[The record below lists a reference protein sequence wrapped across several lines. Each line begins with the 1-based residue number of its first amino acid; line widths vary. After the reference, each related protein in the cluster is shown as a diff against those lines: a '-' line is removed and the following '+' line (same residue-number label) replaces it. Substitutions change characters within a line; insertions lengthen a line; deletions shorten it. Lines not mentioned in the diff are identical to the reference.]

1 MLSVI
6 VPIKDEKSSLFA
18 LHQQLREVL
27 DALAG
32 EHEIIFVDDGSVD
45 GSFSVL
51 KEIAAADPAVKW
63 IRFRR
68 NYGQTAALHAGIDHA
83 RGEFLVTIDGD
94 LQNDPRDIPRLLEK
108 LSEGFDIVLGARQK
122 RQDNWLFRRLPSW
135 LGNQVIRR
143 LTGVQFLDFGCTI
156 RVMRRDLAES
166 LPLYGE
172 MHRFIPALAQ
182 QLGARIAQIPVR
194 HHPRRTGRSKYG
206 LSRSFRVALDL
217 LTVLFL
223 DRFLSRPM
231 HLFGGIGLSLML
243 LGMGSLVAAIYM
255 RLADGLHM
263 THNPLLLLT
272 VMLELCGV
280 QFITT
285 GLMGEL
291 LARTYF
297 ESQGK
302 PPYRIREMGNF
313 GSSDSRGYSAR
324 DTSRELV

>member
-6 VPIKDEKSSLFA
+6 VPIKDEKTDLPA
-18 LHQQLREVL
+18 LHRQLCEVL
-27 DALAG
+27 DALDG
-32 EHEIIFVDDGSVD
+32 DKEIIFVDDGSVD
-45 GSFSVL
+45 GSFLAL
-51 KEIAAADPAVKW
+51 KEIAANDPQVKW

-68 NYGQTAALHAGIDHA
+68 NFGQTAALHAGIDHS
-83 RGEFLVTIDGD
+83 RGDYLVTLDGD
-94 LQNDPRDIPRLLEK
+94 LQNDPRDIPALLDK
-108 LSEGFDIVLGARQK
+108 LAEGYDIVLGVRQK
-122 RQDNWLFRRLPSW
+122 RQDNWLLRRVPSW

-143 LTGVQFLDFGCTI
+143 LTGVQFLDFGCTL

-182 QLGARIAQIPVR
+182 QQGAKIAQIPVR
-194 HHPRRTGRSKYG
+194 HHPRRSGRSKYG
-206 LSRSFRVALDL
+206 LSRALRVGLDL

-231 HLFGGIGLSLML
+231 HLFGGIGLALML
-243 LGMGSLVAAIYM
+243 LGLGSLVGTVYM
-255 RLADGLHM
+255 RFAEGLHM
-263 THNPLLLLT
+263 TRNPLLLLT

-280 QFITT
+280 QFVTT
-285 GLMGEL
+285 GLLGEL

-302 PPYRIREMGNF
+302 PPYRIRETGNF
-313 GSSDSRGYSAR
+313 RSEESSHYSALETNR
-324 DTSRELV
+324 

>member
-18 LHQQLREVL
+18 LHQRLREVL
-27 DALAG
+27 DRLDG

-45 GSFSVL
+45 GSLLVL
-51 KEIAAADPAVKW
+51 KEIAGRDPEVKW

-68 NYGQTAALHAGIDHA
+68 NYGQTAALHAGID
-83 RGEFLVTIDGD
+83 RSGGEILVTLDGD
-94 LQNDPRDIPRLLEK
+94 LQNDPHDIPALLEK
-108 LSEGFDIVLGARQK
+108 LSEGYDIVLGAREK
-122 RQDNWLFRRLPSW
+122 RQDHWLFRRFPSW
-135 LGNQVIRR
+135 LGNQIIRR

-194 HHPRRTGRSKYG
+194 HHPRRSGHSKYG
-206 LSRSFRVALDL
+206 LSRAFRVALDL

-243 LGMGSLVAAIYM
+243 LGIGSLGAAIYM
-255 RLADGLHM
+255 RIAEGLHL

-272 VMLELCGV
+272 VMFELCGV
-280 QFITT
+280 QFVST
-285 GLMGEL
+285 GLLGEL

-297 ESQGK
+297 ESQGQ
-302 PPYRIREMGNF
+302 PPYRIRETGNF
-313 GSSDSRGYSAR
+313 RMFESDPYSA
-324 DTSRELV
+324 DETSRELV

>member
-6 VPIKDEKSSLFA
+6 VPIKDEKSSLLA

-27 DALAG
+27 DSLDD

-45 GSFSVL
+45 GSLSVL
-51 KEIAAADPAVKW
+51 REIAGRDPEAKW

-68 NYGQTAALHAGIDHA
+68 NYGQTAALHAGIDHS
-83 RGEFLVTIDGD
+83 RGEILVTLDGD
-94 LQNDPRDIPRLLEK
+94 LQNDPRDIPALLNK
-108 LSEGFDIVLGARQK
+108 LSEGYDIVLGARQK
-122 RQDNWLFRRLPSW
+122 RKDHWLFRRLPSW
-135 LGNQVIRR
+135 FGNQVIRR
-143 LTGVQFLDFGCTI
+143 LTGVEFLDFGCTI

-172 MHRFIPALAQ
+172 LHRFVPALAQ

-194 HHPRRTGRSKYG
+194 HHPRRAGRSKYG
-206 LSRSFRVALDL
+206 ISRTFRVALDL

-223 DRFLSRPM
+223 DRFLTRPM

-243 LGMGSLVAAIYM
+243 LGIGSLIAAMYM
-255 RLADGLHM
+255 RFAEGLHL
-263 THNPLLLLT
+263 TRNPLLLLT

-280 QFITT
+280 QFLST
-285 GLMGEL
+285 GLLGEL

-302 PPYRIREMGNF
+302 PPYCIRETGNF
-313 GSSDSRGYSAR
+313 RAMESETYSAR
-324 DTSRELV
+324 ETSRELV

>member
-27 DALAG
+27 DIVEG

-45 GSFSVL
+45 GSLLVL
-51 KEIAAADPAVKW
+51 KQLVARDPEVKW

-68 NYGQTAALHAGIDHA
+68 NYGQTAALHAGICYA
-83 RGEFLVTIDGD
+83 TGEILATLDGD
-94 LQNDPRDIPRLLEK
+94 LQNDPRDIPVLLEK
-108 LSEGFDIVLGARQK
+108 LSEGYDIVLGARQK
-122 RQDNWLFRRLPSW
+122 RKDNLLLRRLPSW
-135 LGNQVIRR
+135 LGNQIIRR
-143 LTGVQFLDFGCTI
+143 VTGVQFLDFGCTI
-156 RVMRRDLAES
+156 RVMRRELAES

-172 MHRFIPALAQ
+172 MHRFVPALAQ

-194 HHPRRTGRSKYG
+194 HHPRRVGRSKYG
-206 LSRSFRVALDL
+206 LSRAFRVFLDL

-231 HLFGGIGLSLML
+231 HLFGSIGLSLML
-243 LGMGSLVAAIYM
+243 LGLGSLIAAVYM
-255 RLADGLHM
+255 RVAEGLHL

-280 QFITT
+280 QFVST
-285 GLMGEL
+285 GLLGEL

-302 PPYRIREMGNF
+302 PPYRIRETGNF
-313 GSSDSRGYSAR
+313 QAAGSEAYFAQENR
-324 DTSRELV
+324 RELV

>member
-6 VPIKDEKSSLFA
+6 IPIKDERPSLFA
-18 LHQQLREVL
+18 LHQQLREAL
-27 DALAG
+27 DALDS
-32 EHEIIFVDDGSVD
+32 EYEIIFVDDGSID
-45 GSFSVL
+45 GSFSIL
-51 KEIAAADPAVKW
+51 QGIAAADPTVKL

-83 RGEFLVTIDGD
+83 RGDILVTLDGD
-94 LQNDPRDIPRLLEK
+94 LQNDPCDIPALLEK
-108 LSEGFDIVLGARQK
+108 VHEGYDIVLGCRQK
-122 RQDNWLFRRLPSW
+122 RHDNWLLRRLPSW
-135 LGNQVIRR
+135 LGNQIIRR
-143 LTGVQFLDFGCTI
+143 LTGVRFLDFGCTI

-182 QLGARIAQIPVR
+182 QLGAQIAQIPVR
-194 HHPRRTGRSKYG
+194 HHRRKAGRSKYG
-206 LSRSFRVALDL
+206 LSRAFRVVLDL

-223 DRFLSRPM
+223 GRFLSRPM

-243 LGMGSLVAAIYM
+243 CGLASLFATVYM
-255 RLADGLHM
+255 RFADGLHM
-263 THNPLLLLT
+263 TRNPLLLLT

-280 QFITT
+280 QFLST
-285 GLMGEL
+285 GLLGEL

-302 PPYRIREMGNF
+302 PPYRIREIWNF
-313 GSSDSRGYSAR
+313 ASSELADHSAR
-324 DTSRELV
+324 ETNRELV

>member
-6 VPIKDEKSSLFA
+6 VPIKDEKSSLIA

-27 DALAG
+27 DSLEG
-32 EHEIIFVDDGSVD
+32 DHEIIFVDDGSMD
-45 GSFSVL
+45 GSLLLL
-51 KEIAAADPAVKW
+51 KEIAARDPETKW

-83 RGEFLVTIDGD
+83 RGEILVTLDGD
-94 LQNDPRDIPRLLEK
+94 LQNDPRDIPALLEK

-122 RQDNWLFRRLPSW
+122 RQDHWLFRRLPSW
-135 LGNQVIRR
+135 IGNQVIRR

-172 MHRFIPALAQ
+172 LHRFIPALAQ
-182 QLGARIAQIPVR
+182 QLGARIAQIPVSHR
-194 HHPRRTGRSKYG
+194 PRRAGRSKYG
-206 LSRSFRVALDL
+206 LSRTFRVALDL

-243 LGMGSLVAAIYM
+243 LGFGSLIAAVYM
-255 RLADGLHM
+255 RFTDGLHL

-280 QFITT
+280 QFVST
-285 GLMGEL
+285 GLLGEL

-302 PPYRIREMGNF
+302 PPYRIRETGNF
-313 GSSDSRGYSAR
+313 GPHELETYSAHEN
-324 DTSRELV
+324 SRELV